1 MGKQTS
7 LIVTNIRHVVI
18 LTIAHIAILDALLVL
33 DCSQVSEGYFFRTL
47 GCRCF
52 LRLLLF

>member
-18 LTIAHIAILDALLVL
+18 LAIAHIAILDALLVL

-47 GCRCF
+47 GRRCF